1 MISASVLQ
9 IGGFA
14 AYLIVFAIAASETS
28 ALVGLLVPGETLVLA
43 AGALAAQGYFDVT
56 QLIVAVVAGAIVGDS
71 IGYGIGRW
79 YRSRHRVA
87 GQAHGAAGQ
96 AHGAAGQ
103 AHRVAGQAHR
113 VAGQAHGAA
122 GQAHGAA
129 GQAHGGAG
137 QAHHANRPGWLAR
150 LIGGD
155 RVARVES
162 LLARRGGLAIFVGR
176 FIGFVRSLLPF
187 VAGAAGMGYRRFL
200 AYDLPAAI
208 AWGVSSVLAGVLLG
222 ESAGQLFSVAGMGAI
237 VVLAAAIVVVLLIV
251 WARKVRRRTDD
262 GDLVWHSQGEPREVK
277 EDEELPLSLA
287 PSSTPSSAGSTPIP
301 ASVESA
307 RTTTSP
313 APALSI
319 SPAYLSFI
327 VGIWSIGSFSV
338 TPWTALPSSPFPRRA
353 PRHRAASSRRLC
365 DTTTG
370 SSG

>member
-9 IGGFA
+9 VGGLA

-56 QLIVAVVAGAIVGDS
+56 RLIIAVVAGAIVGDS

-79 YRSRHRVA
+79 YRSRQKASAQA
-87 GQAHGAAGQ
+87 GESQRGK
-96 AHGAAGQ
+96 
-103 AHRVAGQAHR
+103 RDR
-113 VAGQAHGAA
+113 
-122 GQAHGAA
+122 
-129 GQAHGGAG
+129 
-137 QAHHANRPGWLAR
+137 RPGWLAR

-155 RVARVES
+155 RIQRAEA

-200 AYDLPAAI
+200 AYDVPAAI
-208 AWGVSSVLAGVLLG
+208 AWSVSSVLAGLLLG
-222 ESAGQLFSVAGMGAI
+222 ESAGQLFSLAGMGAV
-237 VVLAAAIVVVLLIV
+237 VVLAAAAIVVLLIV
-251 WARKVRRRTDD
+251 SVRKVVRTRRRTAESHGNQRLADD
-262 GDLVWHSQGEPREVK
+262 RDLVWHSQSEPREVK
-277 EDEELPLSLA
+277 EDEEFPLSLTA
-287 PSSTPSSAGSTPIP
+287 TRISGTATVSASSTPSSPGSTPIP
-301 ASVESA
+301 ASVELA

-313 APALSI
+313 APASSI

-327 VGIWSIGSFSV
+327 VGIWSIGSLSV
-338 TPWTALPSSPFPRRA
+338 TPWIAPPSLPSPRRA

-365 DTTTG
+365 GTTTG

>member
-9 IGGFA
+9 IGGLA
-14 AYLIVFAIAASETS
+14 AYLVVFAIAASETS

-87 GQAHGAAGQ
+87 GQPHGAAAQ
-96 AHGAAGQ
+96 P
-103 AHRVAGQAHR
+103 
-113 VAGQAHGAA
+113 
-122 GQAHGAA
+122 
-129 GQAHGGAG
+129 
-137 QAHHANRPGWLAR
+137 HHANRHTHQATAQERGPGWLAR

-222 ESAGQLFSVAGMGAI
+222 ESAGQLFSLAGMGAI

-262 GDLVWHSQGEPREVK
+262 GDLVWHSQDEPREVK
-277 EDEELPLSLA
+277 EDDEFPLSLA

-301 ASVESA
+301 VSAESA

-319 SPAYLSFI
+319 SPAYQSFI

>member
-87 GQAHGAAGQ
+87 GQAH
-96 AHGAAGQ
+96 
-103 AHRVAGQAHR
+103 R

-129 GQAHGGAG
+129 GQAH
-137 QAHHANRPGWLAR
+137 HADRPGWLAR

>member
-87 GQAHGAAGQ
+87 GQAHGA
-96 AHGAAGQ
+96 
-103 AHRVAGQAHR
+103 
-113 VAGQAHGAA
+113 
-122 GQAHGAA
+122 
-129 GQAHGGAG
+129 AG

>member
-9 IGGFA
+9 VGGLA

-56 QLIVAVVAGAIVGDS
+56 QLIIAVVAGAIVGDS

-79 YRSRHRVA
+79 YRSRHK
-87 GQAHGAAGQ
+87 GAV
-96 AHGAAGQ
+96 Q
-103 AHRVAGQAHR
+103 AHRADGQEHR
-113 VAGQAHGAA
+113 AKSQAADGLEQSHRGKPEESHQ
-122 GQAHGAA
+122 GKQD
-129 GQAHGGAG
+129 
-137 QAHHANRPGWLAR
+137 RRTGWLGR
-150 LIGGD
+150 LIGGE
-155 RVARVES
+155 RVVRAEA

-208 AWGVSSVLAGVLLG
+208 VWGVSSVLAGVLLG
-222 ESAGQLFSVAGMGAI
+222 KSAGQLFSLAGMGAI
-237 VVLAAAIVVVLLIV
+237 VVLAAAIIVALLIV
-251 WARKVRRRTDD
+251 WARTRRRTDD
-262 GDLVWHSQGEPREVK
+262 GDIVWHSQSEPHEVK
-277 EDEELPLSLA
+277 EDEEFPLNLA
-287 PSSTPSSAGSTPIP
+287 ASSTPSSAGSTPIP
-301 ASVESA
+301 ASVELA
-307 RTTTSP
+307 RTTISP
-313 APALSI
+313 APASSI

-327 VGIWSIGSFSV
+327 VGISSIGSLSV
-338 TPWTALPSSPFPRRA
+338 TPWTAPPSSTFPRRA

-365 DTTTG
+365 GTTTD